1 MDKNLTCS
9 IVALEIIDF
18 SKKAIAEQSEIKKQL
33 NDLINHALIDVPQ
46 IDRFITE
53 TDQGALIAFTG
64 QLEDALDDALLVS
77 LTVRD
82 EILKNNTQSLK
93 PIYVQFGINL
103 GTVSVVNKKQQQ
115 VITGDG
121 VNEAYRIMSF
131 ANPNQILVSRAYH
144 ETASNLTQEISKMF
158 EPYDMH
164 AHEEEIYAVRRAIDQ
179 AMISPGFD
187 ELEDPAPQ
195 SWQSMAIKLGW
206 KSWLIGLLAL
216 FAILF
221 LGKRIIMPIEP
232 TIIMDPP
239 VVAEVNKKHEDQS
252 DKQPVQILVP
262 DKLENTQSASTQEVP
277 NKVEQEPVKA
287 NVVKKKSAQKTAVEV
302 EVAVKNPDKSEKNV
316 AVTPVV
322 MPTEKHHHVTAE
334 VKKVENKPEKKM
346 ESEKS
351 SWQAFKESV
360 KSGTEHVCSQAESS
374 MGQCKK

>member
-33 NDLINHALIDVPQ
+33 DDLINHALIDVPQ

-121 VNEAYRIMSF
+121 VDEAYRIMSF

-179 AMISPGFD
+179 VMTSPGFD
-187 ELEDPAPQ
+187 ELEDPRPQ
-195 SWQSMAIKLGW
+195 SWQSMASKLGW
-206 KSWLIGLLAL
+206 KNGLIGLFAL

-221 LGKRIIMPIEP
+221 LGKRLIMPIEP

-239 VVAEVNKKHEDQS
+239 VVAEATQKLKVQTA
-252 DKQPVQILVP
+252 KQPVKILEP
-262 DKLENTQSASTQEVP
+262 EKLEMTQSASAQDVP
-277 NKVEQEPVKA
+277 NKVKQDPVKG
-287 NVVKKKSAQKTAVEV
+287 NVVKKKGPQKDAVEV
-302 EVAVKNPDKSEKNV
+302 GFVVSTPDKSEKNMPV
-316 AVTPVV
+316 APVV
-322 MPTEKHHHVTAE
+322 MPAEKHHHVTAE
-334 VKKVENKPEKKM
+334 VKKTENKPEKNV

-351 SWQAFKESV
+351 GWQAFKDSV
-360 KSGTEHVCSQAESS
+360 KIGTEHVCSQGELA
-374 MGQCKK
+374 MGQCKN

>member
-1 MDKNLTCS
+1 
-9 IVALEIIDF
+9 
-18 SKKAIAEQSEIKKQL
+18 
-33 NDLINHALIDVPQ
+33 
-46 IDRFITE
+46 
-53 TDQGALIAFTG
+53 
-64 QLEDALDDALLVS
+64 
-77 LTVRD
+77 
-82 EILKNNTQSLK
+82 
-93 PIYVQFGINL
+93 
-103 GTVSVVNKKQQQ
+103 
-115 VITGDG
+115 
-121 VNEAYRIMSF
+121 MSF

>member
-33 NDLINHALIDVPQ
+33 DDLINQALIDVPQ

-121 VNEAYRIMSF
+121 VDEAYRIMSF

-179 AMISPGFD
+179 AKISPSFD
-187 ELEDPAPQ
+187 ELEDHTPK
-195 SWQSMAIKLGW
+195 SWQTMASKLGW
-206 KSWLIGLLAL
+206 KNGLIGLMTL
-216 FAILF
+216 FTILF
-221 LGKRIIMPIEP
+221 LGKRLIMPIEP
-232 TIIMDPP
+232 KIIMDPP
-239 VVAEVNKKHEDQS
+239 VVAEIEKKHEDKS
-252 DKQPVQILVP
+252 AEETVQILKP
-262 DKLENTQSASTQEVP
+262 EKLENNQSPSAQEVP
-277 NKVEQEPVKA
+277 NKVKKEPVKA
-287 NVVKKKSAQKTAVEV
+287 NLEKRKVAKKTAVDV
-302 EVAVKNPDKSEKNV
+302 EVAVNNPDKSEKNV
-316 AVTPVV
+316 TVTPVV